1 MNIISLAS
9 GSKGNLV
16 YLKIENKNILIDIGL
31 SYKKI
36 VEKLNFLNLKPD
48 DIDYCF
54 ITHEHQ
60 DHGKGVELFL
70 KNTNK
75 PKLFTTKGTYFGLL
89 EKGFIKSEKEIIS
102 KTNFLKYYEKIKI
115 DVFSIT
121 IIKNSHDAYEPFGIV
136 FEYQDKKIVVITDT
150 GYIPEENICYIKN
163 ANIYYLESNY
173 DEQMLSLSKRPIQ
186 TKLRISSNKGHLSNT
201 QASKL
206 IDLVMSP
213 VIKTKW
219 IIAHISEECNIQSKI
234 ERAILENIKNI
245 DNLEI
250 YFTSQ
255 EIGKIIND

>member
-9 GSKGNLV
+9 GSKGNLL

-36 VEKLNFLNLKPD
+36 VEKLNFLNIKPN

-60 DHGKGVELFL
+60 DHGKGVELFF
-70 KNTNK
+70 KSTDK
-75 PKLFTTKGTYFGLL
+75 TKLYTTKGTYYGLL

-115 DVFSIT
+115 DNFNVT

-150 GYIPEENICYIKN
+150 GYVSEENISYIKN

-173 DEQMLSLSKRPIQ
+173 DEQMLLQSKRPMQ
-186 TKLRISSNKGHLSNT
+186 VKLRISSDKGHLSNN
-201 QASKL
+201 QACKL
-206 IDLVMSP
+206 IELVMSP
-213 VIKTKW
+213 NIKTKW

-234 ERAILENIKNI
+234 EREIIDNIKNI

-255 EIGKIIND
+255 ETGKIIND